1 MSRKIKKIVFKPIEK
16 LGKHRVCVR
25 LPEET
30 KRQLKTRAS
39 EEYPGRSK
47 QSRMVEDAI
56 KYYIFS
62 KKDINWQE
70 YQRDND
76 YAELVDDIIE
86 GLNQK
91 NLSGAN
97 QIFLS
102 DSILRDLAE
111 LEMRVR
117 LTKPLMN
124 DVRTGIIRKAI
135 SIRLSAGDKE
145 WFDSIM
151 RDADP
156 LLDKSRGS

>member
-1 MSRKIKKIVFKPIEK
+1 MNRKIKKIVFKSVQKI
-16 LGKHRVCVR
+16 GKHRVCVR

-30 KRQLKTRAS
+30 KVKLKERAS
-39 EEYPGRSK
+39 GEYSGRSK

-56 KYYIFS
+56 KYYLFT

-76 YAELVDDIIE
+76 YAELVDDITE

-102 DSILRDLAE
+102 DEILRSLAE

-117 LTKPLMN
+117 LTKPLMQ
-124 DVRTGIIRKAI
+124 DVRTGIIRKAV

-151 RDADP
+151 E
-156 LLDKSRGS
+156 G

>member
-1 MSRKIKKIVFKPIEK
+1 MRKKIRKIVFKPIEK
-16 LGKHRVCVR
+16 LSKHRVCIR
-25 LPEET
+25 LPEEI
-30 KRQLKTRAS
+30 KLKLKSRSA
-39 EEYPGRSK
+39 EEYSGRSK
-47 QSRMVEDAI
+47 QSRMVEEAI
-56 KYYIFS
+56 KYYIFT

-91 NLSGAN
+91 DLSGAN

-102 DSILRDLAE
+102 NIVLRDLAE

-117 LTKPLMN
+117 LTRPLMN

-151 RDADP
+151 KD
-156 LLDKSRGS
+156 G